1 MIRDRERAQN
11 TFIVSVVRMNCC
23 DDKVRVKVS
32 SGKDKSG
39 NFCSQGEEK

>member
-23 DDKVRVKVS
+23 DDKVKVS